1 MASASRAGEKRDAKA
16 DAPSRTSRGE
26 ETKSKIVDAAMG
38 LFVESGYEATTMRA
52 IAEKAGVAVGNAY
65 YYFPSKEHLIQAFY
79 ARTHVE
85 HMRASRPVLEKETDF
100 SKRLI
105 GLMEAK
111 LDTIEPY
118 HRFSGVLFTTAA
130 DPQSPLNPFSDESVP
145 TRREST
151 ALFAEAVTGSKL
163 RPSKQFAEELP
174 NLLWIWHMGVVLFW
188 LHDRSAG
195 RKRTRKLIHATVP
208 LLEKMVTLGSLPILR
223 GMAKEGLD
231 LVRELREEAA
241 GR

>member
-1 MASASRAGEKRDAKA
+1 MSAAVNRGESRG
-16 DAPSRTSRGE
+16 APSAPARTSRGE
-26 ETKSKIVDAAMG
+26 ETKARIVDAAMR
-38 LFVESGYEATTMRA
+38 LFVEHGYAATTMRA
-52 IAEKAGVAVGNAY
+52 IATEAGVAVGNAY

-79 ARTHVE
+79 ARTHAE
-85 HMRASRPVLEKETDF
+85 HMTAARPVLGKERDF

-118 HRFSGVLFTTAA
+118 HRFSGVLFQTAA

-151 ALFAEAVTGSKL
+151 ALFAEAVAGSKL
-163 RPSKQFAEELP
+163 RPSKELAAELP

-188 LHDRSAG
+188 LHDRSPG
-195 RKRTRKLIHATVP
+195 RRRTRRLIRATVP
-208 LLEKMVTLGSLPILR
+208 LLEKLVTLGSLPLLR
-223 GMAKEGLD
+223 GMAKESLE
-231 LVRELREEAA
+231 LVREMREGVEA
-241 GR
+241 